1 MTSLRTAY
9 ARNLRGD
16 RPWQRV
22 VKMTSKTLILSRDLG
37 TWRVWHKGLGNMLR
51 FRSNK
56 DIHDPWL
63 TQIPADRV
71 RASARPISDFGPIS
85 EVTRGGDDDFT
96 GK

>member
-1 MTSLRTAY
+1 MANFRAKSHTIPAPVDLV
-9 ARNLRGD
+9 
-16 RPWQRV
+16 RPSWC
-22 VKMTSKTLILSRDLG
+22 KTLILSRDLG

-56 DIHDPWL
+56 DIHDAWL

-85 EVTRGGDDDFT
+85 EVTRGGDDDIA